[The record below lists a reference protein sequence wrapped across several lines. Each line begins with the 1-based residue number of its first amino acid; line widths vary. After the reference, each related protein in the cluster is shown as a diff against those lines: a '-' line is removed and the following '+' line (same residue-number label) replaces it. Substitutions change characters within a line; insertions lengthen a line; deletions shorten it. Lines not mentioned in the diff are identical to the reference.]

1 MTGSVAQMIEHQV
14 HSPESNCSTTK
25 KKKKEKKEKENKDVM
40 WLQLKGSA
48 CMRPW
53 VQSLVPNK

>member
-25 KKKKEKKEKENKDVM
+25 KKKK
-40 WLQLKGSA
+40 KGEE
-48 CMRPW
+48 R
-53 VQSLVPNK
+53 KRK